1 MPSKNSKYTGKWEV
15 KEGDEPVGIPGDK
28 GLTVGNAA
36 KHHGIAAPFTK
47 ILENEGKDLVVQYEV
62 RLQKGLD
69 CGGAYMKLLTK
80 SDDKVEDFH
89 DKTPYTIM
97 FGPDKCGVT
106 NKVHFIFR
114 HKNPKTG
121 VIEEKHL
128 KNPPSIKTDKLSHLY
143 TLVVKKDNSFEIFID
158 QDSVRKGS
166 LLKDFDPPVNPPET
180 IDDPTDHKPDDWV
193 DEKEIRDVDAT
204 KPDDWDE
211 DAPRE
216 IEDLDAVKPADW
228 LDDEPEYVSDP
239 EASQPEDWD
248 EEEDGAW
255 EAPKIANP
263 KCEVASGCGEWKRP
277 TIRNPKY
284 KGKWS
289 APMIPNPAY
298 KGEWK
303 PKQIPNPDYFN
314 DPHPANFAPMDSVA
328 FELWTMND
336 GIAFDNILIGHDAK
350 AAQKFAKETWKV
362 KKAAQDSVEKAKE
375 GKSKKTVED
384 HRKADEKLQ
393 LENARTLQEKAVAY
407 GKIAQRYVKQNPVL
421 VIGTSFAGI
430 IVLVILTFLRSPAK
444 PPKSKESSSRAKRTA
459 AARADES
466 AEEPESEPEETAA
479 GTGAAE
485 GEDKAQ
491 DTAVPDDSVPD
502 NDNQLTTDGDTEG
515 EGQKG
520 GQVPE
525 GARKR
530 RGKNRKDT
538 LA

>member
-47 ILENEGKDLVVQYEV
+47 ILDNTGKDLVVQYEV
-62 RLQKGLD
+62 RLQNLLD
-69 CGGAYMKLLTK
+69 CGGAYMKLLTA
-80 SDDKVEDFH
+80 SNEKVEDFH

-121 VIEEKHL
+121 VVEEKHL
-128 KNPPSIKTDKLSHLY
+128 KNPPSIKSDKLSHLY

-158 QDSVRKGS
+158 QESVRKGS
-166 LLKDFDPPVNPPET
+166 LLKDFDPAVNPPET
-180 IDDPTDHKPDDWV
+180 IDDPTDQKPEDWV
-193 DEKEIRDVDAT
+193 DEKEIQDPAAT

-216 IEDLDAVKPADW
+216 IEDADAEKPEDW

-239 EASQPEDWD
+239 DAKMPEDWD
-248 EEEDGAW
+248 EEEDGSW

-263 KCEVASGCGEWKRP
+263 KCEAASGCGEWKRP
-277 TIRNPKY
+277 TIKNPKY
-284 KGKWS
+284 KGKWT

-298 KGEWK
+298 KGEWT
-303 PKQIPNPDYFN
+303 PKQIPNPDYFY
-314 DPHPANFAPMDSVA
+314 DATPANFTPMDSVA

-336 GIAFDNILIGHDAK
+336 GIAFDNIVIGHDVK
-350 AAQKFAKETWKV
+350 AAQKFAKDTWKV

-375 GKSKKTVED
+375 EKAKKAAEE
-384 HRKADEKLQ
+384 HRKSDEKLE
-393 LENARTLQEKAVAY
+393 LEKAKTLQEKAAVY
-407 GKIAQRYVKQNPVL
+407 GKIAMRYVQENPLL
-421 VIGTSFAGI
+421 VVGTSFAGI
-430 IVLVILTFLRSPAK
+430 VLLVILTFLRSPGD
-444 PPKSKESSSRAKRTA
+444 PPKSREPPSRQERTA
-459 AARADES
+459 AARADDSDAVDSGEES
-466 AEEPESEPEETAA
+466 AAGAGVAA
-479 GTGAAE
+479 GE
-485 GEDKAQ
+485 EKAQ
-491 DTAVPDDSVPD
+491 DTVVPDDSVPD

-525 GARKR
+525 GTRKR
-530 RGKNRKDT
+530 RKNRKDT